1 MSACL
6 PDAQMSLMRQLWLAW
21 QPAQKGKHYH
31 ALGKRGSM
39 RLPELSTCSCQ
50 ECMHHPCLLQCN
62 ASCNAQVQAKQCIK
76 HTLCSAILI
85 TTHGK
90 TQGSC
95 RHGAST
101 RNPQVATAANPTLL
115 FLVGG
120 LLRRTMI
127 FGCFAGPSRAS
138 SAMLPCKAPEKTVLR
153 PVCYALLCSQ
163 SNTCNQCR
171 TQSQHEL

>member
-1 MSACL
+1 MLARRTDVLDEATLVGLAACTKGKAL
-6 PDAQMSLMRQLWLAW
+6 SCTGE
-21 QPAQKGKHYH
+21 KGKHEATRVEYMQLPRMH
-31 ALGKRGSM
+31 APSLPAAMQRFMQCTSPGKA
-39 RLPELSTCSCQ
+39 
-50 ECMHHPCLLQCN
+50 MHQAHIMQCN
-62 ASCNAQVQAKQCIK
+62 S
-76 HTLCSAILI
+76 I